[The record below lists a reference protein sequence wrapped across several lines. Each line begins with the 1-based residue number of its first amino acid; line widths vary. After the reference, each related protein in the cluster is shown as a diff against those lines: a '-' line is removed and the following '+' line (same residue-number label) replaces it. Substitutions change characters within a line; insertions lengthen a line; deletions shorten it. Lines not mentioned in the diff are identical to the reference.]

1 MRLNP
6 YHPEWYWV
14 NLGSVLYEA
23 GNTLTP
29 AEAFGRVT
37 GPGYWVHCR
46 LAGCYAQLGRM
57 NEAKE
62 AAADALRLRPDFLG
76 GEAAAARMPTGRGR
90 TYSGRVAQ
98 GGPAGM
104 TRKGP

>member
-14 NLGSVLYEA
+14 NLGSVLYQA
-23 GNTLTP
+23 GKYADA

-46 LAGCYAQLGRM
+46 VAGCYAELDRM
-57 NEAKE
+57 SEARE
-62 AAADALRLRPDFLG
+62 AAANALRLRPDF
-76 GEAAAARMPTGRGR
+76 
-90 TYSGRVAQ
+90 SVANLRLRECQ
-98 GGPAGM
+98 PAVAERIRDGL
-104 TRKGP
+104 RKAGLPG